1 MIDIIAHISEK
12 SHVQFEVMEAVGI
25 NIGLGQKM
33 LTLAWY
39 SFATDGN
46 TWPNVRNW
54 CIRCDCVGRIN

>member
-12 SHVQFEVMEAVGI
+12 SHVQFEVMEAVGT

-46 TWPNVRNW
+46 TWPNVSNW
-54 CIRCDCVGRIN
+54 CI